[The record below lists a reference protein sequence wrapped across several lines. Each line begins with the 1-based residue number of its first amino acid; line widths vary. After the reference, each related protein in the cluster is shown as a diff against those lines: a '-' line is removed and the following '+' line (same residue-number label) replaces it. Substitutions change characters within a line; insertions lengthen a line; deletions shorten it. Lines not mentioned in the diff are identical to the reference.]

1 MAIVGCVYDSTA
13 LARSLGLPC
22 SRHHP
27 SIHHQSG
34 INPQPDDCAAFA
46 NSEREGGGV
55 KVEIRGKLR
64 DNTAGRVGRPSC
76 EGGR

>member
-27 SIHHQSG
+27 PIHHQSG

-46 NSEREGGGV
+46 HSERGEGGNKREV
-55 KVEIRGKLR
+55 ARQHSSS
-64 DNTAGRVGRPSC
+64 AGRVGRPSC